1 MKILDVVVLV
11 VENVVVAVV
20 VVATSWC
27 PWACHNYPSNGVAY
41 ASPAVVVVVVG
52 LVVPDNYNKNPTFA
66 VVVAAAVVVVDI
78 AFACTCLKNR
88 LYIGIISDGF
98 RF

>member
-1 MKILDVVVLV
+1 MVVAV

-41 ASPAVVVVVVG
+41 ASPVVVVVVVG
-52 LVVPDNYNKNPTFA
+52 LVVPDSYNKNPTFV
-66 VVVAAAVVVVDI
+66 VVVAAVVVDI

-88 LYIGIISDGF
+88 LYI
-98 RF
+98 

>member
-1 MKILDVVVLV
+1 MVVAV

-41 ASPAVVVVVVG
+41 ACPVVVVVW
-52 LVVPDNYNKNPTFA
+52 LVVPDSYNKNPTFV
-66 VVVAAAVVVVDI
+66 VVVAAVVVDI

-88 LYIGIISDGF
+88 LYI
-98 RF
+98 

>member
-1 MKILDVVVLV
+1 MVVAV

-41 ASPAVVVVVVG
+41 ASPVVVVVG
-52 LVVPDNYNKNPTFA
+52 LVVPDSYNKNPTFV
-66 VVVAAAVVVVDI
+66 VVVAAVVVDI
-78 AFACTCLKNR
+78 AFACTCLENR
-88 LYIGIISDGF
+88 LYI
-98 RF
+98 

>member
-1 MKILDVVVLV
+1 MVVAV

-20 VVATSWC
+20 VVAPSWC

-41 ASPAVVVVVVG
+41 ASPVVVVVVG
-52 LVVPDNYNKNPTFA
+52 LVVPDSYNKNPTFV
-66 VVVAAAVVVVDI
+66 VVVAAVVVDI

-88 LYIGIISDGF
+88 LYI
-98 RF
+98 

>member
-1 MKILDVVVLV
+1 MVVAV

-41 ASPAVVVVVVG
+41 ASPVVVVVG
-52 LVVPDNYNKNPTFA
+52 LVVPDSYNKNPTFV
-66 VVVAAAVVVVDI
+66 VVVAAVVVDI

-88 LYIGIISDGF
+88 LYI
-98 RF
+98 

>member
-1 MKILDVVVLV
+1 MVVAV
-11 VENVVVAVV
+11 VENVAVAVV

-41 ASPAVVVVVVG
+41 ASPVVVVVVG
-52 LVVPDNYNKNPTFA
+52 LVVPDSYNKNPTFV
-66 VVVAAAVVVVDI
+66 VVVAAVVVDI

-88 LYIGIISDGF
+88 LVYIIC
-98 RF
+98 

>member
-20 VVATSWC
+20 ATSWG

-41 ASPAVVVVVVG
+41 ASPVVVVG
-52 LVVPDNYNKNPTFA
+52 LVVPDNYNTNPTFA

-78 AFACTCLKNR
+78 AFACTCLKSR
-88 LYIGIISDGF
+88 LYIGDE
-98 RF
+98 

>member
-27 PWACHNYPSNGVAY
+27 PWACYNYPSNGVAY
-41 ASPAVVVVVVG
+41 ASPVVVVG
-52 LVVPDNYNKNPTFA
+52 LVVPDNYNTNPTFA

-78 AFACTCLKNR
+78 AFACTCLKSR
-88 LYIGIISDGF
+88 LYIGDE
-98 RF
+98 